1 MSFVSPEGTVVN
13 SRGREP
19 LLFHISWSDE
29 MPDDLAILSIFSS
42 PGVYAWGKETILF
55 FFPISPFRGH
65 SLLLR
70 ACFSLPPLKGL
81 KRNINDTSRSQ
92 A

>member
-1 MSFVSPEGTVVN
+1 
-13 SRGREP
+13 
-19 LLFHISWSDE
+19 

-70 ACFSLPPLKGL
+70 ALFFPSAPEGAK
-81 KRNINDTSRSQ
+81 KKY
-92 A
+92 